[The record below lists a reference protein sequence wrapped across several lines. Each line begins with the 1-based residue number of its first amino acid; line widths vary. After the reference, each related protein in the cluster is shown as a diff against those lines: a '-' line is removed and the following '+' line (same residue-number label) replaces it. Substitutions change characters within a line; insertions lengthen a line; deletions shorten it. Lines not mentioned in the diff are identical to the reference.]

1 MDGME
6 VIDGAVRFG
15 CPFGPFCPSSPC
27 TSLTQSATASAVV
40 QRRATSA
47 FRRGSASGQSWQA
60 ALPQVVLIVGAQF
73 FQTGARHVRKLEL
86 KFFRGAARLAALR
99 DVLPSAPRC
108 LHHLVLGP
116 AFRTDLAVTE
126 PHHVVAKLR
135 DLEALQLPV
144 AAVLRNERF
153 GFHGSQLLP
162 GVSLPSILSSPSMVF
177 MDAVDCLDSHACASG
192 CRVQAMSSGSAKH
205 NASSLLPE
213 L

>member
-1 MDGME
+1 MHLPHPIRHRVSG
-6 VIDGAVRFG
+6 GAAPGHQCLPARVGLVPER
-15 CPFGPFCPSSPC
+15 
-27 TSLTQSATASAVV
+27 
-40 QRRATSA
+40 
-47 FRRGSASGQSWQA
+47 QA

-73 FQTGARHVRKLEL
+73 FQTGARHVRELQL

-99 DVLPSAPRC
+99 DVLHSAPRC
-108 LHHLVLGP
+108 LHHLIVGP

-126 PHHVVAKLR
+126 PHRHVVAKLR
-135 DLEALQLPV
+135 DLEALQFPL

-162 GVSLPSILSSPSMVF
+162 GVSMPSMDF